1 MVKAF
6 TSEIF
11 SSTYRDDFADS
22 DNYHRIL
29 FNSGRALQ
37 ARELTQLQTIM
48 QKELGRLGKHI
59 FKEGA
64 SVNPGGVTVNNE
76 YEFIKLDTTTL
87 PLPAIITDLVGIE
100 FTSDSL
106 VKFKVIEVLAA
117 TASDPATLYV
127 TYTDTKSA
135 ATNTN
140 SSSIRVSAGE
150 AISSSNYSL
159 TVQAT
164 NTISNP
170 AVGQGTKAS
179 IHAGDFF
186 AQEHFVFAKG
196 QSLIISKYTSNPNT
210 RLGFKVTQDILT
222 SSDNSALFDNQGAT
236 PNLASPGADRYRINL
251 TIADKADVDSDEN
264 FIEVVNIVGG
274 FIQSQVGANDNYN
287 QIANVMARR
296 TKEES
301 GDYIVKPFEL
311 EFETNDSDTSKV
323 NYVVSSGI
331 GYVDG
336 FRVATSGQTAIV
348 VSKPRSTITANNEV
362 VAANYGSYVVVSG
375 GKGIPNI
382 NELQLMNLRSAV
394 THGGSTIGTARVRHV
409 EEDGANYR
417 LYLFDIAMGS
427 GQNFA
432 DVKSIGTGTTD
443 FFNLILEINKAVL
456 KDAANSSLLFE
467 LPNTRPQSV
476 SDISLAVQRRV
487 TIPDTGTGNNL
498 SVTVPA
504 SGETFTDTNLWVM
517 GAADSDIDTNV
528 TITGAGT
535 NTVSISGVAPNQTGY
550 EVLAYVNKSA
560 GVVRTKTLTERSQT
574 FTTAT
579 DADSDG
585 SGNVT
590 GYTFDKPDIFS
601 FDMIAE
607 TDSAGEDK
615 TSIFETDNGQR
626 DNFYTNGKLN
636 LVAGSTAPTTLYVKY
651 KHFEHGSGGDFFA
664 VNSYTGQVNYENIPN
679 FTRSNGDVINL
690 RNVIDFRPV
699 VNSSGTFGAGARINE
714 LPRPTDLIT
723 MDVNYYMGQAAKVV
737 IGNNGQLQ
745 VIKGDAAIIP
755 ELPKSPEN
763 TLDLFNVVMNPFMID
778 DNDINSEQL
787 TYKRFT
793 MADIGKLEQRVSS
806 LEETTALSL
815 LELETSNFDIFDAN
829 GLSRT
834 KSGFFVDNFAD
845 QQRTFTASPES
856 KSAIDPV
863 LQSMRPQFSNRNTN
877 LFYDSDATDNFN
889 VRIRGDNIML
899 DYNDVD
905 YISNDFMTG
914 IENVNPFSVVLKRG
928 HMDLSPASD
937 EWFDTEFTEPIV
949 VDGGFVQGSVVG
961 KVWNDWSFNWSGV
974 KKDLKV
980 GDSLGDKTGTNFT
993 SGTQIKR
1000 TDKEIKI
1007 SGIKTSTTFIDE
1019 EGVEVSRAFIPYMR
1033 TRKIFFKA
1041 QGLKPNTRHYPFFGL
1056 KSVDSWV
1063 KKETFQRICTLNQD
1077 WGTGYNKISAHPD
1090 GNTAVLET
1098 NADGELEGSFF
1109 LPNTKD
1115 IKFTS
1120 GDKAFTLI
1128 DISKNNEEDCTS
1140 IASSKFY
1147 AQGVLVH
1154 RQQTVLSTRSVD
1166 LEVTT
1171 STTVVGV
1178 IQGTNYPGGS
1188 NNNDDDNTPTGPGVT
1203 YTSAGGWVQNPGI
1216 PGVHPGFTTKS
1227 RTVKTK
1233 ASKSCSKDPLA
1244 QSFTVGE
1251 STGVFITK
1259 IEVRFQSKPAIGK
1272 TPVVAQLRP
1281 MVNGVPSADEAV
1293 PGSTVFK
1300 SPDAI
1305 TVSEDGSAITTF
1317 TLEEP
1322 VYLSGNEDY
1331 CIVLLSDSNEYNA
1344 FVAEAGKFIL
1354 GSTEKKLTK
1363 QATLGSLFKSQNGK
1377 TWEPDQTKDL
1387 TFKLVRANFAA
1398 GGTVILQNSSP
1409 SSVNV
1414 GNVLKTTN
1422 SSSTI
1427 EVFLMDHG
1435 FIVGSKVEIT
1445 GATSVGGI
1453 PDSQLNAV
1461 HIVTHVTGDN
1471 FKFAVASNATSSTIG
1486 GGDFVIDRQHMFE
1499 LARVGVENILPP
1511 ATAINASA
1519 RLTSGKSTAGAETAE
1534 QVETSYTPIAIN
1546 KNVYFNSPKLL
1557 ATSRNETDRMS
1568 GVSSALIKLELAA
1581 GNSYVSPVID
1591 LQRTSL
1597 TTVHNRIDE
1606 NNSFNVVS
1614 ETNSIGGTSLA
1625 KHVTKP
1631 VTLSEKARGLK
1642 ILLSANKPSASNFDV
1657 YFRTNS
1663 GGELLTSSYTLIEP
1677 ETGIPASD
1685 NPLVFRDYRYL
1696 PGGIN
1701 GTLNDFD
1708 QFQIKIVMRSTNN
1721 AKVPTFGDLRVIALT
1736 V

>member
-11 SSTYRDDFADS
+11 SSTYRDDFTDS
-22 DNYHRIL
+22 DNFHRIL

-48 QKELGRLGKHI
+48 QTELGRLGKHI

-76 YEFIKLDTTTL
+76 YEFIKLDTSVL
-87 PLPAIITDLVGIE
+87 PLPAIITDLVGVE

-127 TYTDTKSA
+127 TYTDTKAVA
-135 ATNTN
+135 ASVAN
-140 SSSIRVSAGE
+140 STSIRAAAGE
-150 AISSSNYSL
+150 AISSSSYSL
-159 TVQAT
+159 AVQAT
-164 NTISNP
+164 NTVSNP

-186 AQEHFVFAKG
+186 AQEHFVFARQ
-196 QSLIISKYTSNPNT
+196 QSLIISKYTTNPT
-210 RLGFKVTQDILT
+210 VRLGFKVTQDIVT

-236 PNLASPGADRYRINL
+236 PNLSSPGADRYRINL
-251 TIADKADVDSDEN
+251 TIADLAYVDSSEN

-311 EFETNDSDTSKV
+311 EFETNDSDTSKI
-323 NYVVSSGI
+323 NYIVSSGI

-336 FRVATSGQTAIV
+336 YRVATSGQTAIV
-348 VSKPRSTITANNEV
+348 VSKPRTTTAENNEV
-362 VAANYGSYVVVSG
+362 VAANYGSYIIVSG

-382 NELQLMNLRSAV
+382 NELQIMNLRSAV

-417 LYLFDIAMGS
+417 LYIFDIAMGS

-443 FFNLILEINKAVL
+443 FFNLVLEINKAVL

-467 LPNTRPQSV
+467 LPNTRPQSI
-476 SDISLAVQRRV
+476 SDISLTVQRRF
-487 TIPDTGTGNNL
+487 TIPNTGGTGTGSL
-498 SVTVPA
+498 SVPA
-504 SGETFTDTNLWVM
+504 NGETFADTNLWVM
-517 GAADSDIDTNV
+517 GASDSDIDTGA

-535 NTVSISGVAPNQTGY
+535 DTVSITGIAPNQTSY

-560 GVVRTKTLTERSQT
+560 GTVRTKTLTERAQT

-585 SGNVT
+585 TGNIT

-601 FDMIAE
+601 FDILAE
-607 TDSAGEDK
+607 TDSAGENK
-615 TSIFETDNGQR
+615 ASIFETDNGQR

-636 LVAGSTAPTTLYVKY
+636 LVAGSTPPTTLYVKY
-651 KHFEHGSGGDFFA
+651 KYFEHGSGGDFFA
-664 VNSYTGQVNYENIPN
+664 VNSYTGQVSYENIPN
-679 FTRSNGDVINL
+679 FTRSSGDIINL
-690 RNVIDFRPV
+690 RNVVDFRPV
-699 VNSSGTFGAGARINE
+699 VNTSGTFGSGAKINE

-723 MDVNYYMGQAAKVV
+723 MDVNYYQGQAAKVV

-745 VIKGDAAIIP
+745 VIKGDAAINP

-815 LELETSNFDIFDAN
+815 LELETSQFDIFDAN

-845 QQRTFTASPES
+845 QTRTFTASPES

-877 LFYDSDATDNFN
+877 LFYDSDASDNFN
-889 VRIRGDNIML
+889 VRIKGDNVML
-899 DYNDVD
+899 DYDDVD
-905 YISNDFMTG
+905 YISNDFITG

-928 HMDLSPASD
+928 FMEISPTSD
-937 EWFDTEFTEPIV
+937 EWFDTEFTQPIV

-961 KVWNDWSFNWSGV
+961 SVWDDWSFNWSGV

-980 GDSLGDKTGTNFT
+980 GQSLGINTGSNFT

-1007 SGIKTSTTFIDE
+1007 SGIKTKTEFIDE
-1019 EGVEVSRAFIPYMR
+1019 EGVEVSRAFLPHMR

-1056 KSVDSWV
+1056 KAVDPWV
-1063 KKETFQRICTLNQD
+1063 KKETFQRSSSVNQD
-1077 WGTGYNKISAHPD
+1077 WSTGYNKLTAHPD

-1098 NADGELEGSFF
+1098 NADGELSGSFF

-1140 IASSKFY
+1140 IATAKYY
-1147 AQGVLVH
+1147 AQGVIVH
-1154 RQQTVLSTRSVD
+1154 RQQTVLSTRSTD

-1178 IQGTNYPGGS
+1178 VQGTNYPGGS
-1188 NNNDDDNTPTGPGVT
+1188 NNSDNDNTPTGPGTV
-1203 YTSAGGWVQNPGI
+1203 YKDGVFYKHNPVV
-1216 PGVHPGFTTKS
+1216 PVHPFSSGNSGAKKS
-1227 RTVKTK
+1227 T
-1233 ASKSCSKDPLA
+1233 CSKDPLA
-1244 QSFTVGE
+1244 QSFTVAE
-1251 STGVFITK
+1251 TSGVFITK

-1272 TPVVAQLRP
+1272 TPIVAQLRP
-1281 MVNGVPSADEAV
+1281 MVNGIPSAKDAV
-1293 PGSTVFK
+1293 PGSTIFK

-1322 VYLSGNEDY
+1322 VYLSGDEEY

-1409 SSVNV
+1409 ANVNV
-1414 GNVLKTTN
+1414 ANAIKTTN
-1422 SSSTI
+1422 TSNSMQI
-1427 EVFLMDHG
+1427 LLADHG
-1435 FIVGSKVEIT
+1435 FIVGSKVQIT
-1445 GATSVGGI
+1445 GASSVGGI
-1453 PDSQLNAV
+1453 PASQLNAI
-1461 HIVTHVTGDN
+1461 HTVTHISGDE
-1471 FKFAVASNATSSTIG
+1471 FKFTVASNATSTTIG
-1486 GGDFVIDRQHMFE
+1486 GGDFTIERQHMFE

-1519 RLTSGKSTAGAETAE
+1519 RLTSGKSTAGTETAE

-1568 GVSSALIKLELAA
+1568 GNSSALIKLELAA
-1581 GNSYVSPVID
+1581 GNSFVSPVVD

-1597 TTVHNRIDE
+1597 TTVHNRIDQ
-1606 NNSFNVVS
+1606 NSSFNSVE
-1614 ETNSIGGTSLA
+1614 ETNSIGGTTLA

-1631 VTLSEKARGLK
+1631 VTLSEKAKGLK
-1642 ILLSANKPSASNFDV
+1642 ILLSANKPSASDFDV

-1663 GGELLTSSYTLIEP
+1663 GGDLLTSSYTLIAP

-1685 NPLVFRDYRYL
+1685 NPLIFRDYRYL
-1696 PGGIN
+1696 PGGI
-1701 GTLNDFD
+1701 GGDLNDFD
-1708 QFQIKIVMRSTNN
+1708 QFQIKIVMRSSNN